1 MSRQFHHALTGLK
14 DTYPSPDPARQEEFL
29 NNLPKQEEKPKNIA
43 PFSSK
48 GKPFWYTFPAAAAAA
63 VMLTVGIHVY
73 RNHQPHT
80 IPTIPAETTTTTT
93 STAVPDPVNAE
104 TPTASTEVSET
115 STEMQTGAVPTDAV
129 QSTLQG
135 LTTTG
140 VVIGPVIPDRQS
152 VYSTPVL
159 QGTLPPV
166 QTTTFPNGTA
176 FTTASVT
183 TIVSEQE
190 DNRATTTAKSDIVT
204 MPPESPTE
212 FPTQDYAP
220 PPSDSEYDPDEKNP
234 PPAVQTTS
242 PLVDCATTTKA
253 TTTYYH
259 NQGGLVVEPSEP
271 AADSPNESDSIF
283 YTTVQPPCRYSVSE
297 NALEWND
304 FLEGS
309 SGALDVSWESP
320 AQAAQLVVSGRITDI
335 IYTQIGGV
343 PYMQLNVALDHVY
356 GGASGSGTL
365 SVYEKGGYVPLSV
378 LNRHF
383 TWARER
389 TKDMTDSEIAGTMVR
404 ETASTQ
410 KWPEQGD
417 FCVFFLNAAATPG
430 IPDGAFEYAGQTG
443 MSRLREVIPGLY
455 STADGDHIS
464 HGSLVKYLGG

>member
-29 NNLPKQEEKPKNIA
+29 NNLPNQEEKPKNIA
-43 PFSSK
+43 LFSSK

-93 STAVPDPVNAE
+93 SAAALDPVNAE
-104 TPTASTEVSET
+104 TPTASPEISET
-115 STEMQTGAVPTDAV
+115 STETQPGAVQTDAV
-129 QSTLQG
+129 QSTN
-135 LTTTG
+135 TTG
-140 VVIGPVIPDRQS
+140 AVIGPMIPNGLPA
-152 VYSTPVL
+152 YSMPVL
-159 QGTLPPV
+159 QETLPPV
-166 QTTTFPNGTA
+166 QTTAFPNGTA

-204 MPPESPTE
+204 KPQPTAPSLDIPSPVD
-212 FPTQDYAP
+212 PTAP
-220 PPSDSEYDPDEKNP
+220 PSIDSDPEPTP
-234 PPAVQTTS
+234 CAQTTAS
-242 PLVDCATTTKA
+242 QANDFLPVVTTTKA
-253 TTTYYH
+253 MTPCGPDDT
-259 NQGGLVVEPSEP
+259 NSEPSDP
-271 AADSPNESDSIF
+271 VVDSPNGIDKT
-283 YTTVQPPCRYSVSE
+283 YTAVQPPCCYDTPE

-304 FLEGS
+304 FLEKS
-309 SGALDVSWESP
+309 SGALDVSWEGSF
-320 AQAAQLVVSGRITDI
+320 QAAQLVVSGRITEI
-335 IYTQIGGV
+335 FYTQIGGV

-464 HGSLVKYLGG
+464 HGSLVKHLGG

>member
-43 PFSSK
+43 LFSSK

-93 STAVPDPVNAE
+93 SAAALDPVNAE
-104 TPTASTEVSET
+104 TPTASPEISET
-115 STEMQTGAVPTDAV
+115 STETQPGAVQTDAV
-129 QSTLQG
+129 QSTN
-135 LTTTG
+135 TTG
-140 VVIGPVIPDRQS
+140 AVIGPMIPNGLPA
-152 VYSTPVL
+152 YSMPVL

-166 QTTTFPNGTA
+166 QTTAFPNGTS

-204 MPPESPTE
+204 KPQPTDPPLDIVDPTISP
-212 FPTQDYAP
+212 
-220 PPSDSEYDPDEKNP
+220 SIDSELEP
-234 PPAVQTTS
+234 PLCAQTTAS
-242 PLVDCATTTKA
+242 QTNAFPQVVTTKA
-253 TTTYYH
+253 TTTCCPDDT
-259 NQGGLVVEPSEP
+259 NSESSDP
-271 AADSPNESDSIF
+271 VADSNGFDKT
-283 YTTVQPPCRYSVSE
+283 YTAVQPPCCYDTPE

-304 FLEGS
+304 FLENS
-309 SGALDVSWESP
+309 SGTLNVSWEGSS
-320 AQAAQLVVSGRITDI
+320 QAAQLVVSGRITEI
-335 IYTQIGGV
+335 FYTQIGGV

-404 ETASTQ
+404 ETASPQ
-410 KWPEQGD
+410 KWPKQGD

-430 IPDGAFEYAGQTG
+430 IPYGAFEYAGQTG
-443 MSRLREVIPGLY
+443 LSRLREVVPGLY
-455 STADGDHIS
+455 STADGEHIS
-464 HGSLVKYLGG
+464 HGKLVKYLGG

>member
-43 PFSSK
+43 LFSSK
-48 GKPFWYTFPAAAAAA
+48 GKPFWYSFPAVAAAA

-73 RNHQPHT
+73 QNHQPHT

-104 TPTASTEVSET
+104 TPTASPEISET

-140 VVIGPVIPDRQS
+140 VVIGPVIPDGQP

-166 QTTTFPNGTA
+166 QTTPCPNGAVTA
-176 FTTASVT
+176 TAVT
-183 TIVSEQE
+183 TTRSEQE
-190 DNRATTTAKSDIVT
+190 ENRVTTAAKTDIVT
-204 MPPESPTE
+204 MPPLTQSPTE
-212 FPTQDYAP
+212 EAYVP
-220 PPSDSEYDPDEKNP
+220 PPNDSEDEQGIDSP
-234 PPAVQTTS
+234 PSVQTTNS
-242 PLVDCATTTKA
+242 PVDSVPQIVTTTKA
-253 TTTYYH
+253 TTICYP
-259 NQGGLVVEPSEP
+259 NVEPSDP
-271 AADSPNESDSIF
+271 TVDSPNGIVPT
-283 YTTVQPPCRYSVSE
+283 YTTVQPPCRYSVSGD
-297 NALEWND
+297 ALEWND
-304 FLEGS
+304 FLEDSSDALNVSWDGS
-309 SGALDVSWESP
+309 SNSS
-320 AQAAQLVVSGRITDI
+320 QAAQLVVSGRITDI

-378 LNRHF
+378 LNQHF

-404 ETASTQ
+404 ETASAQ